1 MHGNALFDQPVEE
14 HAPMLGLPVVEPERK
29 FVKISLQVFLLE
41 GSLVRAHQPA
51 LNQRRRGV
59 RPARPRWPPCRSL

>member
-41 GSLVRAHQPA
+41 GSLVRAHQA
-51 LNQRRRGV
+51 S
-59 RPARPRWPPCRSL
+59 A